1 MRWLAFLLWIF
12 LGIIYFMIWSCNKQE
27 CCAPIVAK
35 NDQIQVTPKVI
46 ESNFIL
52 SPINFNWSSDSSF
65 LGPDYNKYV
74 DSLKLIATNGQKLE
88 IVGLYSNQEV
98 NTSTFANLGLA
109 RAEQVKQRLSSVISP
124 DLMITK
130 AKLVE
135 YLNIPDK
142 PIVSHQIELAAKQ
155 IEEIGNKAIIY
166 HSYNS
171 TNWDKDEELISFLTK
186 LASKLKAEKGRVE
199 VVGHTDNIGETKSN
213 EALGM
218 RRAVIIK
225 KYLISQG
232 VSANQINVSSL
243 GESVPKESNDS
254 EEGRS
259 KNRRTEIEYF
269 K

>member
-1 MRWLAFLLWIF
+1 M
-12 LGIIYFMIWSCNKQE
+12 
-27 CCAPIVAK
+27 
-35 NDQIQVTPKVI
+35 I

-109 RAEQVKQRLSSVISP
+109 RAEQVKRRLSSVISP

-130 AKLVE
+130 AKLIE

-186 LASKLKAEKGRVE
+186 LASKLKTEKGRVE

-213 EALGM
+213 EALTN
-218 RRAVIIK
+218 I
-225 KYLISQG
+225 LIG
-232 VSANQINVSSL
+232 VV
-243 GESVPKESNDS
+243 
-254 EEGRS
+254 
-259 KNRRTEIEYF
+259 TE
-269 K
+269 

>member
-27 CCAPIVAK
+27 CCTPIVEK

-52 SPINFNWSSDSSF
+52 PPINFNWSSDSSF

-109 RAEQVKQRLSSVISP
+109 RAEQVKRRLSSVISP

-130 AKLVE
+130 AKLIE

-142 PIVSHQIELAAKQ
+142 PIVSHQIEKQ
-155 IEEIGNKAIIY
+155 
-166 HSYNS
+166 S
-171 TNWDKDEELISFLTK
+171 
-186 LASKLKAEKGRVE
+186 
-199 VVGHTDNIGETKSN
+199 
-213 EALGM
+213 
-218 RRAVIIK
+218 
-225 KYLISQG
+225 
-232 VSANQINVSSL
+232 
-243 GESVPKESNDS
+243 
-254 EEGRS
+254 
-259 KNRRTEIEYF
+259 
-269 K
+269 